1 MHRSRGQSAGPRDAD
16 ERCVSRVGWKRPD
29 RLWKTRPNQPR
40 KVHIRGSEKDELW
53 DRPVCRNGHVKIV
66 SEFAPTAL
74 RERGLTDSVKIG
86 LNGIV
91 TLLCQGYCG
100 SEFRAASLSWV
111 GISHTPDPKGT
122 LGMPEEMTSSAKG
135 AEGCPGGARGID
147 LIKSARVESRC
158 RRGRRSS
165 RGKFPERFRGRR
177 GRPRC
182 RGLG

>member
-1 MHRSRGQSAGPRDAD
+1 MSFGIVYVP
-16 ERCVSRVGWKRPD
+16 EWEC
-29 RLWKTRPNQPR
+29 
-40 KVHIRGSEKDELW
+40 
-53 DRPVCRNGHVKIV
+53 PVCRNGHVEIV

-147 LIKSARVESRC
+147 LIKSARVESRR

>member
-1 MHRSRGQSAGPRDAD
+1 MSFGI
-16 ERCVSRVGWKRPD
+16 
-29 RLWKTRPNQPR
+29 
-40 KVHIRGSEKDELW
+40 VHVPEWEC
-53 DRPVCRNGHVKIV
+53 PVCRNGHVEIV

-111 GISHTPDPKGT
+111 GISHVPDPQ
-122 LGMPEEMTSSAKG
+122 
-135 AEGCPGGARGID
+135 GARGKD
-147 LIKSARVESRC
+147 LIKSARVESRR

>member
-1 MHRSRGQSAGPRDAD
+1 MCPEWGGRDQIDYGRQDPISHAKCTYGDPRRMSFGIVECAGMSLVEIILA
-16 ERCVSRVGWKRPD
+16 
-29 RLWKTRPNQPR
+29 Q
-40 KVHIRGSEKDELW
+40 
-53 DRPVCRNGHVKIV
+53 
-66 SEFAPTAL
+66 FAPPK
-74 RERGLTDSVKIG
+74 RK
-86 LNGIV
+86 V

-147 LIKSARVESRC
+147 LIKSARVESCC

>member
-1 MHRSRGQSAGPRDAD
+1 MGTHLMVL
-16 ERCVSRVGWKRPD
+16 C
-29 RLWKTRPNQPR
+29 
-40 KVHIRGSEKDELW
+40 
-53 DRPVCRNGHVKIV
+53 
-66 SEFAPTAL
+66 AL

-135 AEGCPGGARGID
+135 ALGVPE
-147 LIKSARVESRC
+147 EMT
-158 RRGRRSS
+158 SS
-165 RGKFPERFRGRR
+165 RAPV
-177 GRPRC
+177 
-182 RGLG
+182 